1 MNRLK
6 SYLAGTPLIAILR
19 GVEPGEVVAVGTAL
33 VEAGLTVIEVPL
45 NSPEP
50 LVSIERLAAA
60 FGEEVLIGAGTVMTP
75 EDVIEVRDAGGRLI
89 VMPHSDRAVI
99 DEAKAEDLVCVPGV
113 ATPTEAFRALA
124 AGADGLKM
132 FPGEAMPP
140 AIVKAWRA
148 VMPPEVL
155 LLPVGGVS
163 AANIADYRAA
173 GANGFGIGSALY
185 QPGQP
190 PAEVKA
196 RAEAMVAV
204 CRGLG
209 PSE

>member
-1 MNRLK
+1 MNRLEGYLVK
-6 SYLAGTPLIAILR
+6 SPLIAILR
-19 GVEPGEVVAVGTAL
+19 GIEPDEIAAIGLAL
-33 VEAGLTVIEVPL
+33 IEAGVCVIEVPL

-50 LVSIERLAAA
+50 FASIERLAAA
-60 FGEEVLIGAGTVMTP
+60 FGEEALIGAGTVMTP

-99 DEAKAEDLVCVPGV
+99 DEAKAEDLICIPGV
-113 ATPTEAFRALA
+113 ATPTEAFQALA

-148 VMPPEVL
+148 VMAPEVL

-163 AANIADYRAA
+163 TANIGAYIAA
-173 GANGFGIGSALY
+173 GASGFGIGSALY
-185 QPGQP
+185 KPGRRTDD
-190 PAEVKA
+190 VKA
-196 RAEAMVAV
+196 RAAELMAACRNVAA
-204 CRGLG
+204 G
-209 PSE
+209 